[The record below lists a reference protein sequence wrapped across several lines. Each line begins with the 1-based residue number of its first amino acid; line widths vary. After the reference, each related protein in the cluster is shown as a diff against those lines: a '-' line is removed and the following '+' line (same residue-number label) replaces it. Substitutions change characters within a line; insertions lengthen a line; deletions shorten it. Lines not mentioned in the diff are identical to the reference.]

1 MTACFAFL
9 SGLALGA
16 ALGIQWARARAL
28 RETARRFRQL
38 LDEADEYQRSLGR

>member
-1 MTACFAFL
+1 MSLLFTFL

-38 LDEADEYQRSLGR
+38 LDEADEYQQSLR